1 MNDKPTWPA
10 SHTTNLSERLGPRV
24 PLCEVA
30 KVAGGEPLPVALR
43 AVEPPNINE
52 LALFTALV
60 KRHTP
65 PVVAKS
71 VIDRVARGGN
81 VPVLV
86 PLVEDERVLN
96 ADISACGVSVERVS
110 RTSL

>member
-1 MNDKPTWPA
+1 MTNPHGLPA
-10 SHTTNLSERLGPRV
+10 ELERAPRS
-24 PLCEVA
+24 
-30 KVAGGEPLPVALR
+30 AGAVTRSRESCGGRTASRRPARRR
-43 AVEPPNINE
+43 APNINE
-52 LALFTALV
+52 PALFTALV

-86 PLVEDERVLN
+86 PIVEDERALN
-96 ADISACGVSVERVS
+96 ADISACGVSVEQVS

>member
-10 SHTTNLSERLGPRV
+10 SHTTNLSERLGLRV
-24 PLCEVA
+24 PLREVT

-52 LALFTALV
+52 SALFTALV

-86 PLVEDERVLN
+86 PIVEDERALN
-96 ADISACGVSVERVS
+96 ADISACGVSVEQVS

>member
-1 MNDKPTWPA
+1 MN
-10 SHTTNLSERLGPRV
+10 S
-24 PLCEVA
+24 
-30 KVAGGEPLPVALR
+30 
-43 AVEPPNINE
+43 
-52 LALFTALV
+52 ALFAALV

-71 VIDRVARGGN
+71 VIDRVARGDN